1 MAKINVAIMGVG
13 SLTKAL
19 VEGVSFY
26 TKNHDEKTGLIHPLI
41 GNYRVHDIN
50 FVAAFDVDERKVGKK
65 LHEAISQ
72 GANITKKIADPIEYD
87 AMVYRGPTLDGV

>member
-1 MAKINVAIMGVG
+1 MGVG

-26 TKNHDEKTGLIHPLI
+26 TKNPNEKTGLIHPLI
-41 GNYRVHDIN
+41 GNYGVHDIN

-65 LHEAISQ
+65 LHEAISE
-72 GANITKKIADPIEYD
+72 GANVTKQITKPMFIA
-87 AMVYRGPTLDGV
+87 AQH